1 MQTASR
7 THSAFSECDSPQP
20 LRVMVVE
27 DSLDAAQAMA
37 VHLRVWGHECCLC
50 TSGNEALSL
59 MSIYQPNVVLI
70 DIGLPDMDGWEL
82 AERLPTDTLLIAV
95 TARGEQ
101 SDFQR
106 SRLAGIHYHLVKP
119 AFHKQ
124 LRDLLERFSR
134 SV

>member
-1 MQTASR
+1 MQATSR
-7 THSAFSECDSPQP
+7 TESAFSESPPQP

-27 DSLDAAQAMA
+27 DSLDAAQALAM
-37 VHLRVWGHECCLC
+37 HLRLWGYEYCLC
-50 TSGNEALSL
+50 TSGNEALAL
-59 MSIYQPNVVLI
+59 VSIHRPNVALI

-82 AERLPTDTLLIAV
+82 AERLPSDTLLIAV
-95 TARGEQ
+95 TARGEE

-124 LRDLLERFSR
+124 LRELLERFSN
-134 SV
+134 SF